1 MTLEIRFRNVFYIY
15 QFSLIWIFFMIVFPI
30 LGSNKDLPPT
40 YIIIAFYLLLLY
52 FPVFYLNIL
61 RKFYGMDKLKKIVI
75 SDRIEF
81 YNNEIL
87 IGSFSLQEIKSIV
100 YYKPLTF
107 KIGDIYKLS
116 FTLPNGE
123 NYTITSIMFKN
134 SDEFEL
140 FCNYFPQDVFKPMY
154 VKLDKILID
163 N

>member
-40 YIIIAFYLLLLY
+40 YIIISFYLLLLY

-81 YNNEIL
+81 YNNEI
-87 IGSFSLQEIKSIV
+87 
-100 YYKPLTF
+100 
-107 KIGDIYKLS
+107 
-116 FTLPNGE
+116 
-123 NYTITSIMFKN
+123 
-134 SDEFEL
+134 
-140 FCNYFPQDVFKPMY
+140 
-154 VKLDKILID
+154 
-163 N
+163 